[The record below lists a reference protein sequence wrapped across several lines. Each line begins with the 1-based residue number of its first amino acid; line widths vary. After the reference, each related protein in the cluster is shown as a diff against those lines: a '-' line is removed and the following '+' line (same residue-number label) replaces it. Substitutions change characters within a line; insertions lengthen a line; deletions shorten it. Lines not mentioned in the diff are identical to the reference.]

1 MIQEFSPAA
10 IYTALYQTANAYPTL
25 TKIEIVG
32 HSLCGLPLVALFCG
46 KNPDKGPYLLLT
58 GAHHGSEA
66 ITAGL
71 LAAFANAYCRALAED
86 QTVAGLSLSLL
97 AGRRTLVILPLVN
110 PDGCTLANCGH
121 LPAFAG
127 NQAPAAGAQAGETVP
142 LSHEALVSLNN
153 GSSDFTHWQAN
164 ARGVDLNHNYDAGFE
179 AYRTLP
185 RAVLRPGPTRFP
197 GDHPE
202 SEPESAAVAA
212 LARRLMAWQSMP
224 AGAARGTD
232 AGAGAPTIAP
242 APPETGAAE
251 TAGAGAENTGAA
263 SAKNTTTAG
272 AAACGAGAKA
282 TTESAVACGAGAK
295 TANTGA
301 ASAGGLVAALAFH
314 TQGEVIYY
322 HASRKTRP
330 GALRL
335 AALTG
340 YTPIGSWEENDPA
353 GYGGFSDWL
362 SLCGVPAFTLEC
374 GRGQN
379 PLPFAILPSLYASLC
394 PALLHLPLLF

>member
-1 MIQEFSPAA
+1 MIQEFSPTA
-10 IYTALYQTANAYPTL
+10 IYTALYKTASAYPSL
-25 TKIEIVG
+25 AKIEIVG
-32 HSLCGLPLVALFCG
+32 QSLCGLPLLALFCG

-71 LAAFANAYCRALAED
+71 LSAFASAYCRAIAED
-86 QTVAGLSLSLL
+86 QPVAGVSLSLL
-97 AGRRTLVILPLVN
+97 AARRTLVILPLVN
-110 PDGCTLANCGH
+110 PDGCALASSGR

-127 NQAPAAGAQAGETVP
+127 KNAAEGAEGAAGEKAEKALP
-142 LSHEALVSLNN
+142 LSQETLVSLN
-153 GSSDFTHWQAN
+153 GDSSDFTHWQAN

-185 RAVLRPGPTRFP
+185 GAVLRPGPTRFA
-197 GDHPE
+197 GDCPE
-202 SEPESAAVAA
+202 SEPESAALAA
-212 LARRLMAWQSMP
+212 LARRLMAWQP
-224 AGAARGTD
+224 APPGAARGTD
-232 AGAGAPTIAP
+232 ANTP
-242 APPETGAAE
+242 APPPAGTE
-251 TAGAGAENTGAA
+251 TAGTGA
-263 SAKNTTTAG
+263 S
-272 AAACGAGAKA
+272 GAGGGI
-282 TTESAVACGAGAK
+282 T
-295 TANTGA
+295 N
-301 ASAGGLVAALAFH
+301 AGGLVAALAFH

-340 YTPIGSWEENDPA
+340 YTPIGSWEASDPA

-379 PLPFAILPSLYASLC
+379 PLPFSLLPSLYAALC
-394 PALLHLPLLF
+394 PALLYLPLLF